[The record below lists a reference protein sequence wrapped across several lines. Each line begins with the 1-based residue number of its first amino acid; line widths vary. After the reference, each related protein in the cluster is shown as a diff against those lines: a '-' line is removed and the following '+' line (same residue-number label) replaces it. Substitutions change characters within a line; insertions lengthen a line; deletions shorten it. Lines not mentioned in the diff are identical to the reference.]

1 MSTMNRA
8 LEVRTGVR
16 GGKLAA
22 NHSAVAVRTGLRG
35 GARRK

>member
-1 MSTMNRA
+1 MSKTNHA

-22 NHSAVAVRTGLRG
+22 NHSAMVVRTGLRG

>member
-16 GGKLAA
+16 GGRLAV
-22 NHSAVAVRTGLRG
+22 NHSAAVVRTGLPG